1 MKDDFDAAHGR
12 RHTLVGPEI
21 ALDHLCVEGL
31 EIRAVAGREV
41 VEQPYVV
48 APRQEGKGK
57 VRSDESGAAGD
68 ECLQCD

>member
-1 MKDDFDAAHGR
+1 VKDDFDAAHGG
-12 RHTLVGPEI
+12 RHTLVGPEVS
-21 ALDHLCVEGL
+21 LDHLRVDGL

-48 APRQEGKGK
+48 APRQESKGK

-68 ECLQCD
+68 ECLQRD